1 MYNDELKKSYLGTI
15 ANDNSYKACLRVF
28 RAVEDMEIRY
38 DKDICEMNVDEI
50 LTVLDLKTGT
60 RSTSIIQFMSLLRS
74 YVDWCIQ
81 NGKIVGENNFDKID
95 FKEIDH
101 TNAIRGK
108 YLKSVEEF
116 EEICAVVYKRDA
128 FYNETTD
135 MAKEL
140 MIRLL
145 FAGMENKE
153 IVLLEKTGVD
163 MENRILQSP
172 VYPEIEYHVSQ
183 KVIDLCKYCINQEEV
198 MYSAPSK
205 GSDDRMER
213 MANNKYVIRPRIS
226 ALRGKSEDTPMNEA
240 NISRKAKDF
249 FTDYYEATEIYKELT
264 PNRIRE
270 SAIMIQIHNSENPDQ
285 FINTAIKTDIMLRN
299 PGITSYRLNE
309 KLKRIKETYAVWLAA
324 FYN

>member
-1 MYNDELKKSYLGTI
+1 MHNDELKKSYLGTI

-28 RAVEDMEIRY
+28 KAVEDMEIRY

-81 NGKIVGENNFDKID
+81 NGKVVGENNFDKID

-135 MAKEL
+135 VAKEL

-163 MENRILQSP
+163 VENCILQSP
-172 VYPEIEYHVSQ
+172 VYPEIEYHVSR

-198 MYSAPSK
+198 MYSAPSR
-205 GSDDRMER
+205 GSEDRMER
-213 MANNKYVIRPRIS
+213 MADNKYVIRPRIS

-299 PGITSYRLNE
+299 PGITPYRLNE